1 MMDKNLIAQVL
12 FDKAGSLILHDK
24 SYNSKACTR
33 PPELRRDYSGGSL
46 RVFRQFSWPKVDSV
60 KVALSRPTHQYPEG
74 A

>member
-1 MMDKNLIAQVL
+1 
-12 FDKAGSLILHDK
+12 LHDK

-60 KVALSRPTHQYPEG
+60 KVALSRPTQQYPDG